1 MVAVGLHVRFVHVV
15 ACLPAVIC
23 QKLFEARQIQPTD
36 QQPTDQPTSTYKL
49 LINMQIKYYNIII
62 LLFALSCWM
71 LAAYMVVLYANMR
84 MHIIFD
90 DYSIIHSLPNS

>member
-36 QQPTDQPTSTYKL
+36 QQPTDYLQAF
-49 LINMQIKYYNIII
+49 NMQIKYYNIII

-71 LAAYMVVLYANMR
+71 LAAYMVVCEC
-84 MHIIFD
+84 MHAYIYI
-90 DYSIIHSLPNS
+90 

>member
-1 MVAVGLHVRFVHVV
+1 LLVCLLSFAKSYSKRDRFNQLTNSQQTNQHLH
-15 ACLPAVIC
+15 IY
-23 QKLFEARQIQPTD
+23 IQAF
-36 QQPTDQPTSTYKL
+36 
-49 LINMQIKYYNIII
+49 NMQIKYYNIII